1 MDKPKMNISDKEILK
16 RRATKLAK
24 KTNVETDQNEEQIF
38 MLCFELASQTY
49 CLDTSF
55 IKEVLV
61 LKDLTPIPNTPDF
74 VIGVINVRGQI
85 LAVYNAKKI
94 FNVKEIG
101 IKDQNKVI
109 ILKDN
114 DKDIEFGLL
123 VDGILGNIKLSLHEI
138 ESIPDSLNETGK
150 EYLKGIT
157 DNGIIVINTKGFIES
172 PLLIIKQF

>member
-1 MDKPKMNISDKEILK
+1 MNITEKEILK
-16 RRATKLAK
+16 QRAINLAK
-24 KTNVETDQNEEQIF
+24 LTNVGTDENEEQTF

-94 FNVKEIG
+94 FNVKEVG
-101 IKDQNKVI
+101 IKDQNNVI

-114 DKDIEFGLL
+114 DKDIEFGIL

-138 ESIPDSLNETGK
+138 EPIPESLNETGI

-172 PLLIIKQF
+172 PLLIIKQY

>member
-1 MDKPKMNISDKEILK
+1 MDNPNVNISAKEILK

-24 KTNVETDQNEEQIF
+24 KTNVETDQNEEQTF

-101 IKDQNKVI
+101 I
-109 ILKDN
+109 
-114 DKDIEFGLL
+114 
-123 VDGILGNIKLSLHEI
+123 
-138 ESIPDSLNETGK
+138 
-150 EYLKGIT
+150 
-157 DNGIIVINTKGFIES
+157 
-172 PLLIIKQF
+172 